1 MFLFVASVVLALSL
15 SALCSLLESCLLST
29 SPGQIAELE
38 NKHPRR
44 GAIWQQFKKDI
55 HKPIAAILIINT
67 AAHTIGATIAGAEF
81 ERVFIKS
88 GQFGGQALV
97 WFSIIFTLLMLQFTE
112 ILPKT
117 AGVTYNKLLAPLI
130 AFPLRWVVVALT
142 PITATLNFLNKPF
155 HGKHGEDPLQSV
167 KEIAALAGQ
176 ARTEE
181 QISDHEEQIIQ
192 RALKLSDVRAG
203 DVMIPMSQVACLSTD
218 QTLQEA
224 ILTAHFDPHTRF
236 PVCKNGD
243 PDAIL
248 GYINFKELVFH
259 ARLNP
264 NDPTLMGIIRPV
276 FFAKPEVSLDD
287 LLRRFTGEH
296 NHIAIVRDG
305 DTSLGIITLEDI
317 VEELVGELEDEFD
330 RLPKMLHELRG
341 GTWMVGGGVAVNTL
355 GERLGVD
362 LGESDEN
369 LSTYL
374 ARKVGDKLRPNQI
387 IPVEGA
393 SFLIRRVRRNELFEA
408 AVTLGDGESPY
419 ANLQTLK
426 QE

>member
-1 MFLFVASVVLALSL
+1 MFLFVTSVALALSL
-15 SALCSLLESCLLST
+15 SALCSLLESSLLSI

-38 NKHPRR
+38 TKHPHR

-81 ERVFIKS
+81 ERVFIES
-88 GQFGGQALV
+88 GRFGGQALV

-117 AGVTYNKLLAPLI
+117 AGVTFNTLLAPLV
-130 AFPLRWVVVALT
+130 AFPLRWLTIALT
-142 PITATLNFLNKPF
+142 PIAATLNFLNKPF

-167 KEIAALAGQ
+167 KEIVALAGQ
-176 ARTEE
+176 ARTGD
-181 QISDHEEQIIQ
+181 QISHHEEQIIQ
-192 RALKLSDVRAG
+192 RALKLSRVRAD
-203 DVMIPMSQVACLSTD
+203 DVMIPMSQVTCLSTQ

-224 ILTAHFDPHTRF
+224 ILTAHLDPHTRF
-236 PVCKNGD
+236 PVCQDGD

-248 GYINFKELVFH
+248 GYANFKELAFH

-276 FFAKPEVSLDD
+276 YFATPDTTLND
-287 LLRRFTGEH
+287 LLRRFTDEH
-296 NHIAIVRDG
+296 DHIAIVRAADK
-305 DTSLGIITLEDI
+305 SLGIVTLEDI
-317 VEELVGELEDEFD
+317 IEELVGELEDEFD
-330 RLPKMLHELRG
+330 HLPKMLHELRG
-341 GTWMVGGGVAVNTL
+341 GIWMVGGGLAVNTL

-362 LGESDEN
+362 LGDSDEN

-374 ARKVGDKLRPNQI
+374 ARKSGDVLQPNQI

-393 SFLIRRVRRNELFEA
+393 SFLIRRVRRNGLFEA
-408 AVTLGDGESPY
+408 AVTLGDGKWPY
-419 ANLQTLK
+419 ENLQVLK
-426 QE
+426 QG

>member
-1 MFLFVASVVLALSL
+1 MFLFVTSVALALSL

-38 NKHPRR
+38 TKHPRR

-81 ERVFIKS
+81 ERVFVES
-88 GQFGGQALV
+88 GRFGGQALV

-117 AGVTYNKLLAPLI
+117 AGVTYNTLLAPLV
-130 AFPLRWVVVALT
+130 AFPLRWMVITLT

-155 HGKHGEDPLQSV
+155 HGQHGEDPLQSV

-176 ARTEE
+176 ARTGD
-181 QISDHEEQIIQ
+181 QISRHEEQIIQ
-192 RALKLSDVRAG
+192 RALKLSRVRAA
-203 DVMIPMSQVACLSTD
+203 DVMIPMSQVTCLSTQ

-236 PVCKNGD
+236 PVCQDGD

-248 GYINFKELVFH
+248 GYANFKELVFH

-264 NDPTLMGIIRPV
+264 NDLTLMGIIRPV
-276 FFAKPEVSLDD
+276 YFANPDATLND
-287 LLRRFTGEH
+287 LLRSFTEEH
-296 NHIAIVRDG
+296 DHIAIVRDAG
-305 DTSLGIITLEDI
+305 KSLGIVTLEDI
-317 VEELVGELEDEFD
+317 IEELVGELEDEFD
-330 RLPKMLHELRG
+330 RLPKMFHELRG
-341 GTWMVGGGVAVNTL
+341 GIWMVGGGLAVNTL
-355 GERLGVD
+355 GERLGID
-362 LGESDEN
+362 LGDSDEN

-374 ARKVGDKLRPNQI
+374 ARKSGEELRPNQI

-393 SFLIRRVRRNELFEA
+393 SFLIRRVRRNKLFEA
-408 AVTLGDGESPY
+408 AVTLGDGKSPY
-419 ANLQTLK
+419 ENLQTLT
-426 QE
+426 